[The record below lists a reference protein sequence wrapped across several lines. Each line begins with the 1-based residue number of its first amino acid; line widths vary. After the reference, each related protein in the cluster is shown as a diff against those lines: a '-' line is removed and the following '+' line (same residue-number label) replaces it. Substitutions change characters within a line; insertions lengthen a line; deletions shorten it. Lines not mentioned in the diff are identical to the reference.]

1 MLDGIYMMRTHTCG
15 QLKKEDTGKTAVL
28 CGWLSVKRDHGGVIF
43 IDLRDRYGTT
53 QVVVRPEKKEMFRIA
68 ESLKTESVI
77 RAAGRVL
84 TRPEGNANPAIPT
97 GEVELEADE
106 IEILNQAAPLPFE
119 LSEHAGVSEETRL
132 KYRYLDLR
140 MPKMSGNLALRSRI
154 AAVAR
159 NYLNSLDF
167 VEVETPIL
175 TKSTPEGARDFLVP
189 SRISP
194 GHFYAL
200 PQSPQMFKQILMVS
214 GIDRYYQLSRNFRDE
229 DLRADRQPEHT
240 QIDLEMSFISEQD
253 IANAVEGMMKEIFKF
268 SGDTIETPF
277 PSMDYDEVMLKY
289 GTDKP
294 DLRFNFEIKDLTHL
308 FRKSGF
314 RVFLESI
321 NAGGIIR
328 GISTE
333 GRGTF
338 SRSEIDRFV
347 EFAKTSGA
355 KGLVWFK
362 FSGDKIESPVLKFLS
377 ETEIKGLKE
386 IFSPRDGDIIFIVT
400 DKPKTALECMSALRT
415 ELISRLKTKP
425 AKKWAF
431 LWVRHFPLLEWK
443 PEENRWDA
451 THNPFT
457 APLPEDMPKLDA
469 DPASVNSCQYD
480 LVLNGVELGSGS
492 IRNHSR
498 RMQEKIFGLMGYGK
512 EEIQARFGMLINA
525 LDFGAPP
532 HGGIGIGFD
541 RLIALICGT
550 DSIRDVIAFP
560 KTTSG
565 TCPLTDAPT
574 EVGEKQ
580 LKELH
585 LKIND

>member
-1 MLDGIYMMRTHTCG
+1 
-15 QLKKEDTGKTAVL
+15 
-28 CGWLSVKRDHGGVIF
+28 
-43 IDLRDRYGTT
+43 
-53 QVVVRPEKKEMFRIA
+53 
-68 ESLKTESVI
+68 
-77 RAAGRVL
+77 
-84 TRPEGNANPAIPT
+84 
-97 GEVELEADE
+97 
-106 IEILNQAAPLPFE
+106 
-119 LSEHAGVSEETRL
+119 
-132 KYRYLDLR
+132 
-140 MPKMSGNLALRSRI
+140 MPKMSENLVLRSKI
-154 AAVAR
+154 AGVVR
-159 NYLNSLDF
+159 NFLNSLDF
-167 VEVETPIL
+167 VEVETPVL

-189 SRISP
+189 SRMNS

-214 GIDRYYQLSRNFRDE
+214 GIDRYYQLSKNFRDE

-240 QIDLEMSFISEQD
+240 QIDMEMSFVTEQD
-253 IANAVEGMMKEIFKF
+253 VADVVEGLMKEIFLF
-268 SGDTIETPF
+268 IGDEIETPF
-277 PSMDYDEVMLKY
+277 ASMEFDEVMLKY

-294 DLRFNFEIKDLTHL
+294 DLRFNFEIKDLTYL
-308 FRKSGF
+308 FKNTGF
-314 RVFLESI
+314 KVFSESI
-321 NAGGIIR
+321 NAGGVIR
-328 GISTE
+328 GISTQ
-333 GRGTF
+333 GAGTF
-338 SRSEIDRFV
+338 SRSEIDRLM
-347 EFAKTSGA
+347 ESAKESGA

-362 FSGDKIESPVLKFLS
+362 FFGEKIESPVLKFLS

-386 IFSPRDGDIIFIVT
+386 IFKPADWDVIFVVT
-400 DKPKTALECMSALRT
+400 NKPKTACDCLSALRN
-415 ELISRLKTKP
+415 ELITKLKPKP
-425 AKKWAF
+425 VKKWAF

-457 APLPEDMPKLDA
+457 APLPEEIQKIDT
-469 DPASVNSCQYD
+469 DPANVQSCQYD

-498 RMQEKIFGLMGYGK
+498 ELQEKIFKLMKYSK
-512 EEIQARFGMLINA
+512 EEIDSRFGMLVNA

-541 RLIALICGT
+541 RLLALICGT

-574 EVGEKQ
+574 EVSEKQ

-585 LKIND
+585 LKIL

>member
-1 MLDGIYMMRTHTCG
+1 MMRTHTCG
-15 QLKKEDTGKTAVL
+15 QLRKQDVGKSVVL

-43 IDLRDRYGTT
+43 IDLRDRYGVT
-53 QVVVRPEKKEMFRIA
+53 QIIIKPESRVFALVENLKNEYVLKVLGKVVLRPHENI
-68 ESLKTESVI
+68 
-77 RAAGRVL
+77 
-84 TRPEGNANPAIPT
+84 NPNIPT
-97 GEVELEADE
+97 GEIEVEVEN
-106 IEILNQAAPLPFE
+106 IEILNKSNPLPFE
-119 LSEHAGVSEETRL
+119 LSEYAGVTEETRL
-132 KYRYLDLR
+132 KYRYLDIR
-140 MPKMSGNLALRSRI
+140 MPKMSRNLIVRSKI
-154 AAVAR
+154 ASVVR
-159 NYLNSLDF
+159 NYLNSIEF
-167 VEVETPIL
+167 VEVETPVL

-240 QIDLEMSFISEQD
+240 QIDMEMSFVTEDD
-253 IANAVEGMMKEIFKF
+253 IAKVVEGMMKEVFLSI
-268 SGDTIETPF
+268 GDTIETPF
-277 PSMDYDEVMLKY
+277 PSMEYEEVLLKY

-308 FRKSGF
+308 FKNSGF
-314 RVFLESI
+314 KIFSESI
-321 NAGGIIR
+321 TEGGVIR

-333 GRGTF
+333 GIGTF

-347 EFAKTSGA
+347 EFTKNLGA
-355 KGLVWFK
+355 KGLIWFK

-377 ETEIKGLKE
+377 ETEILGLKE
-386 IFSPRDGDIIFIVT
+386 IFQPTNGDIIFLVT
-400 DKPKTALECMSALRT
+400 DKPKIVCECMASLRN
-415 ELISRLKTKP
+415 ELILKLKP
-425 AKKWAF
+425 KPLKKWAF
-431 LWVRHFPLLEWK
+431 CWVRHFPLLEWN

-457 APLPEDMPKLDA
+457 APLPDEISKIDT
-469 DPASVNSCQYD
+469 DPANVKSCQYD
-480 LVLNGVELGSGS
+480 LILNGVELGSGS

-498 RMQEKIFGLMGYGK
+498 EIQEKIFKLMKYSK
-512 EEIQARFGMLINA
+512 EEIDSRFGMLVNA

-541 RLIALICGT
+541 RLVALICGT

-565 TCPLTDAPT
+565 ICPLTDAPA
-574 EVGEKQ
+574 EVSEKQ

-585 LKIND
+585 LKIL